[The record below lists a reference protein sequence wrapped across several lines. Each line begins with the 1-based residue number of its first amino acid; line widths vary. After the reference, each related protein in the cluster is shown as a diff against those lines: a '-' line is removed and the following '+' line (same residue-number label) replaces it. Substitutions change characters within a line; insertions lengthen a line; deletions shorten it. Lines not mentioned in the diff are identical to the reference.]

1 MRTAIKMNRRGLL
14 VTGFFIAALAGSSAT
29 HIVPAFA
36 DEPSRIVT
44 IGGSL
49 TEIVY
54 ALGEEDRLIAR
65 DSTSSFPSAAGE
77 LPDVGYIRQL
87 SPEGVLSVNPD
98 MIIALEG
105 FGPPEAASVIKQ
117 AGIPVV
123 VIPDGY
129 DNDSIIRKI
138 RATASALG
146 REEAGEELA
155 SKTAAEL
162 SAAQAAAEGIADKR
176 KVMFLLSAA
185 GGRLMAGGS
194 HTHADGIIK
203 LAGGVNAMAD
213 VNGYKPVSNE
223 AVIEAAPDLILRMRN
238 GGDQSSDAD
247 VLAHPAIMATP
258 AGKEGKVVGMD
269 GLFIL
274 GFGPRT
280 AEAARE
286 LSELL
291 YSDTA
296 SPGN

>member
-1 MRTAIKMNRRGLL
+1 MSAAMKLDRRRLIL
-14 VTGFFIAALAGSSAT
+14 SGFFIAALAGTAT
-29 HIVPAFA
+29 HAVPAFA
-36 DEPSRIVT
+36 DEPSRIIT
-44 IGGSL
+44 IGGSV

-65 DSTSSFPSAAGE
+65 DSTSSFPSAAGD

-123 VIPDGY
+123 VIPDGS
-129 DNDSIIRKI
+129 DSASIIRKI

-155 SKTAAEL
+155 AKTAAEL
-162 SAAQAAAEGIADKR
+162 SAAKTAAEGIKDKR

-194 HTHADGIIK
+194 DTHADGIIA

-213 VNGYKPVSNE
+213 VNGYKHVSNE
-223 AVIEAAPDLILRMRN
+223 AVIEAAPDLILRMRG
-238 GGDQSSDAD
+238 GGDQSSDAE
-247 VLAHPAIMATP
+247 VLAHPAVMATP

-286 LSELL
+286 LSEIL
-291 YSDTA
+291 YGDTA
-296 SPGN
+296 SAGN

>member
-1 MRTAIKMNRRGLL
+1 MRASVKLGRRRLL
-14 VTGFFIAALAGSSAT
+14 LGGCLIAALAGTGTSA
-29 HIVPAFA
+29 VPAFA
-36 DEPSRIVT
+36 DEPNRIVT

-155 SKTAAEL
+155 AKTAAEL
-162 SAAQAAAEGIADKR
+162 AAAQAAAEGITDKR

-194 HTHADGIIK
+194 HTHADGIIS

-223 AVIEAAPDLILRMRN
+223 AVIEAAPELILRMRG

-258 AGKEGKVVGMD
+258 AGKEGKVVAMD

-280 AEAARE
+280 AAAAHE
-286 LSELL
+286 LSEIL
-291 YSDTA
+291 YGDTA
-296 SPGN
+296 AAGN

>member
-1 MRTAIKMNRRGLL
+1 MRASVKLDRRRLL
-14 VTGFFIAALAGSSAT
+14 LGGCLIAALAGMGTNA
-29 HIVPAFA
+29 VPAFA
-36 DEPSRIVT
+36 DEPNRIVT

-155 SKTAAEL
+155 AKTAAEL
-162 SAAQAAAEGIADKR
+162 AAAQAAAEGITDKR

-194 HTHADGIIK
+194 HTHADGIIS

-223 AVIEAAPDLILRMRN
+223 AVIEAAPELILRMRG

-258 AGKEGKVVGMD
+258 AGKEGKVVAMD

-280 AEAARE
+280 AAAAHE
-286 LSELL
+286 LSEIL
-291 YSDTA
+291 YGDTA
-296 SPGN
+296 AAGN

>member
-1 MRTAIKMNRRGLL
+1 MRIAMKMNRRRLL
-14 VTGFFIAALAGSSAT
+14 LNGVLIAALAGAAT
-29 HIVPAFA
+29 HVAPAFA

-54 ALGEEDRLIAR
+54 ALGEQDRLIAR

-98 MIIALEG
+98 MIVALEG
-105 FGPPEAASVIKQ
+105 FGPPEAASVIQQ

-123 VIPDGY
+123 VIPDGS
-129 DNDSIIRKI
+129 DSNSIIRKI

-146 REEAGEELA
+146 REEAGEALAAKTQAELA
-155 SKTAAEL
+155 AAK
-162 SAAQAAAEGIADKR
+162 AAADGIKDKR
-176 KVMFLLSAA
+176 KVMFLLSAQD
-185 GGRLMAGGS
+185 GRLMAGGS
-194 HTHADGIIK
+194 HTHADGIIA
-203 LAGGVNAMAD
+203 LAGGINAMAN
-213 VNGYKPVSNE
+213 VNGYKQVSNE
-223 AVIEAAPDLILRMRN
+223 AVIEAAPDLILRMRG
-238 GGDQSSDAD
+238 GGDRSSDAD

-258 AGKEGKVVGMD
+258 AGKAGKVVGMD

-280 AEAARE
+280 AQAARE
-286 LSELL
+286 LSEIL
-291 YSDTA
+291 YGDTA
-296 SPGN
+296 AAGN

>member
-1 MRTAIKMNRRGLL
+1 MKLGRRRLL
-14 VTGFFIAALAGSSAT
+14 LGGCLIAALAGTGTSA
-29 HIVPAFA
+29 VPAFA
-36 DEPSRIVT
+36 DEPNRIVT

-155 SKTAAEL
+155 AKTAAEL
-162 SAAQAAAEGIADKR
+162 AAAQAAAEGITDKR

-194 HTHADGIIK
+194 HTHADGIIS

-223 AVIEAAPDLILRMRN
+223 AVIEAAPELILRMRG

-258 AGKEGKVVGMD
+258 AGKEGKVVAMD

-280 AEAARE
+280 AAAAHE
-286 LSELL
+286 LSEIL
-291 YSDTA
+291 YGDTA
-296 SPGN
+296 AAGN